1 VLPADTLD
9 EIEKLVRGAASG
21 DTILF
26 YYAGHGHLH
35 GSETFLLLPHTEP
48 DAWQQTAIPLGDIS
62 DRMRAADRVN
72 VRIFDACHSGID
84 VRDGA
89 EHLNPRGF
97 SRAVLEETQQGWI
110 TLAACSEDE
119 SSYPDVTA
127 SNGIF
132 TRALCDS
139 IIGMPPGPVFP
150 EDLKLRLVER
160 VTRRTIQLG
169 CKQTPV
175 LNAFVRGN
183 VAIAERRIPPTI
195 DKSKIS
201 SPVELLF
208 ANSSNSHK

>member
-1 VLPADTLD
+1 MTRFAIILATEDYKHFTRTAFCHADAQLLERTLIESCDYARQHVLTRLLSPNETVLPADTLD

-132 TRALCDS
+132 TRALRFDHRDAS
-139 IIGMPPGPVFP
+139 RAG
-150 EDLKLRLVER
+150 
-160 VTRRTIQLG
+160 
-169 CKQTPV
+169 
-175 LNAFVRGN
+175 
-183 VAIAERRIPPTI
+183 
-195 DKSKIS
+195 IS
-201 SPVELLF
+201 GRSE
-208 ANSSNSHK
+208 ASTC